1 MSLLVETIKV
11 KDGRLYNI
19 DYHSDRFN
27 ITRRELFD
35 IRLKIDLTRNLV
47 IPAFAQKGVFKCR
60 IEYDDNIRSI
70 TFIPYEMRE
79 VNTLRLVEAGDTVYP
94 YKYIVRAGLNKLFDT
109 RGGCDDVLIV
119 KDGHIT
125 DTSYSNIVVKDGE
138 GKWFTPST
146 FLLPGTKR
154 KYLIDNKKV
163 AEVEL
168 TPASLRKYKEL
179 RLINSMIDINDTE
192 GIPVKSICF

>member
-19 DYHSDRFN
+19 DYHSERFN
-27 ITRRELFD
+27 FTRRVLFG
-35 IRLKIDLTRNLV
+35 IRLKVELTRKLV
-47 IPAFAQKGVFKCR
+47 IPAYAQKGIFKCR
-60 IEYDDNIRSI
+60 IEYDEHIRSI
-70 TFIPYEMRE
+70 NFLPYEIRD

-94 YKYIVRAGLNKLFDT
+94 YKYIERAGLNKLFDT

-125 DTSYSNIVVKDGE
+125 DTSYSNIIVKDSE
-138 GKWFTPST
+138 GNWFTPT
-146 FLLPGTKR
+146 TYLLPGTKR
-154 KYLIDNKKV
+154 KYLIDTNKV
-163 AEVEL
+163 TEVEI
-168 TPASLRKYKEL
+168 TPASLRKYTEL
-179 RLINSMIDINDTE
+179 RLINSMIDINDTA